1 MTDQPHDVTR
11 RATQPV
17 RLGRTDVIAT
27 RLALGTAPLG
37 GWPEATVPATALAT
51 IDAAWDAGLRY
62 FDTAPLYGHG
72 LSETWLGEALGR
84 RPRDAYALAT
94 KVGRLLRP
102 VPPTEKGLFKGTPPV
117 NPVADLSYE
126 GTIRSLTESL
136 ERLRTGRVDV
146 VHIHD
151 PDDHYDQAMAGAYKA
166 LTELRA
172 AGAVGAVGAGMNQ
185 AEMLTRFAEEGEFDC
200 FLLAGRYTLLEQG
213 ALDNL
218 LPACDVRQISVI
230 AGGVFNSGV
239 TVNPVA
245 GAHYD
250 YARADPLIVERARRI
265 RDVCD
270 AHGVPVKAAAL
281 QFPLGHPAVACVLTG
296 VRTPAELGENL
307 DAFEFPIP
315 PDLWTAL
322 KRERLL
328 RDDAPVPEDS

>member
-1 MTDQPHDVTR
+1 MTNERQAATR
-11 RATQPV
+11 RATQPARLGQSDV
-17 RLGRTDVIAT
+17 RLT

-37 GWPEATVPATALAT
+37 GWPEATEPTTARAT
-51 IDAAWDAGLRY
+51 IDAAWEAGLRY

-72 LSETWLGEALGR
+72 LSESWLGEALGT
-84 RPRDAYALAT
+84 RPRDDFALAT

-102 VPPTEKGLFKGTPPV
+102 GPPQDDGLFKGTPPV
-117 NPVADLSYE
+117 NPIFDFSYE
-126 GTIRSLTESL
+126 GTLQSLTESL
-136 ERLRTGRVDV
+136 ERLQLDRVDV
-146 VHIHD
+146 AHIHD
-151 PDDHYDQAMAGAYKA
+151 PDDHHDQAMAGAHKA
-166 LTELRA
+166 LVELRA
-172 AGAVGAVGAGMNQ
+172 SGAVRAIGAGMNQ

-218 LPACDVRQISVI
+218 LPACRDRGISVI

-239 TVNPVA
+239 LIDPVD
-245 GAHYD
+245 GAHYN
-250 YARADPLIVERARRI
+250 YARADPAIVRRASQI
-265 RDVCD
+265 VDVCE

-296 VRTPAELGENL
+296 VRTPDELRENL